1 MEQAVSNLD
10 GKTRF
15 SVIYNNNGSFD
26 RVKINDDIFEN
37 NNGKSI
43 SKTIYDYIE
52 KHIGD
57 VYTNIESG
65 QKVYLGKDL
74 PSEYAYSESSKF
86 LPIQK
91 KLAKGR
97 ATTNFKE
104 IIENASNRR
113 WQKNTKSKHELD
125 AKYGFYKYDTTFSFD
140 YNDRENI
147 YTATILIRNDA
158 NGKKYLY
165 DIDEGIKKQRI
176 KGKWVSFP
184 NINNSLS
191 ANNIPQSNNK
201 VKSDIS
207 TKYSMQESP
216 NNTQNISEQ
225 DLLKI

>member
-1 MEQAVSNLD
+1 MEQAVSNLG

-52 KHIGD
+52 KHIGN
-57 VYTNIESG
+57 VYTIIESG

-74 PSEYAYSESSKF
+74 PSEYAYSESSKS

-113 WQKNTKSKHELD
+113 
-125 AKYGFYKYDTTFSFD
+125 F
-140 YNDRENI
+140 
-147 YTATILIRNDA
+147 LIRNDA

-184 NINNSLS
+184 NTNNSLS

-207 TKYSMQESP
+207 TKHSMQESP